1 MGSFVIG
8 VISDYFGR
16 SRAISASI
24 LLTSVS
30 AILTTLINDKI
41 SLALLRVVYGI
52 GTKGC
57 IMVLYVMA
65 AESTLPN
72 YKVFIMFVGGIGFQF
87 GEVCFAIEAYFLRSF
102 QKDMDECDIFYLNE
116 RVNFSITY
124 HSVLREGFCLNI
136 F

>member
-1 MGSFVIG
+1 M
-8 VISDYFGR
+8 ISDYFGR

-24 LLTSVS
+24 FLTSVS

-72 YKVFIMFVGGIGFQF
+72 YKVFIMFIGGIGFQF

-102 QKDMDECDIFYLNE
+102 KKDMDQCNIFHLNE
-116 RVNFSITY
+116 NQYFY
-124 HSVLREGFCLNI
+124 NI
-136 F
+136 FNS